1 MNIMVTTIIITI
13 GIKLIMEIRTNILN
27 MILLT
32 VIVIRII
39 RVLLLV

>member
-13 GIKLIMEIRTNILN
+13 SIKLIMEIRTNILN

-32 VIVIRII
+32 VIVIRKI